1 MSEAHKRGD
10 GLLHYGQTVLLLAM
24 HLILIMSGLSH
35 ASDFQ
40 ASRSSLWAYSGRVQH
55 NDKGLALWYDIPKP
69 IVCFTWVC
77 GYSSLPYHHITLT
90 GRLLKFTSPCLL
102 KPRTSFHL
110 VDRSVS

>member
-10 GLLHYGQTVLLLAM
+10 GLLHYGQTILLLAM

-55 NDKGLALWYDIPKP
+55 MTRVWRCGMIYRSRSCALPGCAAI
-69 IVCFTWVC
+69 
-77 GYSSLPYHHITLT
+77 LPFHTITS
-90 GRLLKFTSPCLL
+90 R
-102 KPRTSFHL
+102 
-110 VDRSVS
+110 